1 MSDDVPLLAVA
12 GLPELTE
19 SVYLFVVHRGR
30 TSPADVGER
39 FDVDAGAAT
48 RLLEDLR
55 DVGLV
60 ARSNG
65 MDAAYAAVDPRYAL
79 TAVTDRLT
87 DQVRRIRDQIPR
99 LADQFQQSVADES
112 GTGRTRLIG
121 DAGAVAGWYVR
132 LQHQAQ
138 EELVIFDRP
147 PYVSGPLE
155 PLEAV
160 IIGRGVSWR
169 AVYTADSFSREGSW
183 EETARLAEQGEQ
195 ARIVPA
201 LPLKLV
207 ISDRKIALVSLN
219 LDGISHDALV
229 TESAPLVEL
238 LCQVF
243 EGYWSRAL
251 PLTAASGGTPE
262 SLRAALSRVEPG
274 PAVPSVRSSSS
285 REATAE
291 EQSILA
297 LVGAG
302 LTDEA
307 IAARLGL
314 SVRSLRRRS
323 QKLMA
328 DLGAANRFQ
337 AGVEAARR
345 GWV

>member
-12 GLPELTE
+12 GLPPLTE
-19 SVYLFVVHRGR
+19 RVYLFVVHRGR
-30 TSPADVGER
+30 TSPADVVER
-39 FDVDAGAAT
+39 FDLGAAAAT
-48 RLLEDLR
+48 RQLEDLR

-60 ARSNG
+60 ARANG
-65 MDAAYAAVDPRYAL
+65 RDDAYAAVDPRYAL
-79 TAVTDRLT
+79 AAITDGLD
-87 DQVRRIRDQIPR
+87 DQVRRLRDQIPR
-99 LADQFQQSVADES
+99 LAEQFQQSVADES
-112 GTGRTRLIG
+112 GSGRTRIVG
-121 DAGAVAGWYVR
+121 DAGDVAGWYVR

-155 PLEAV
+155 PLEGV
-160 IIGRGVSWR
+160 IIGRGVAWR
-169 AVYTADSFSREGSW
+169 AIYTADSFSREGAW

-195 ARIVPA
+195 SRIVPS

-207 ISDRKIALVSLN
+207 IADRKIALVSLS
-219 LDGISHDALV
+219 LDGISVDALV
-229 TESAPLVEL
+229 TEAAPLVEL
-238 LCQVF
+238 LCLVF
-243 EGYWSRAL
+243 EGYWARAL
-251 PLTAASGGTPE
+251 PLTAASSGTPDD
-262 SLRAALSRVEPG
+262 LLAALQGAPTG
-274 PAVPSVRSSSS
+274 PAVAPRPASGRP
-285 REATAE
+285 ATAE

-297 LVGAG
+297 LIGAG